1 MVRGNISEWKW
12 FKDYWSFKFTNLG
25 FKNYE
30 ALINN
35 MNYTKDS
42 DIIDDEFSVFNISKH
57 KNNFNNNIKKSKK
70 LKDGILTT

>member
-1 MVRGNISEWKW
+1 M
-12 FKDYWSFKFTNLG
+12 G

-70 LKDGILTT
+70 LKDGILTTEKLISKVFTITYILIN

>member
-1 MVRGNISEWKW
+1 M
-12 FKDYWSFKFTNLG
+12 G